1 MPSLAASCWP
11 GLCGG
16 AHAALSAAP
25 SQGELRD
32 PEWLQSTGGIF
43 SSALYE
49 AFGQWGSRFLPA
61 LQNHNVSVVSPAP
74 SYAAAL

>member
-1 MPSLAASCWP
+1 MHGLAASCCL
-11 GLCGG
+11 GLHGG

-25 SQGELRD
+25 SQGERRD
-32 PEWLQSTGGIF
+32 PEWLPSRGGIL
-43 SSALYE
+43 SSALHE
-49 AFGQWGSRFLPA
+49 AFGRWGSRFLPA